1 MKYICAILF
10 LVSGLSYAS
19 LPTRGVDVEVKKNV
33 DFSVENTTN
42 EWLTVAEYSIV
53 DLPQS
58 RTCLYAM
65 CNGAGESL
73 TLTVPRNNKPYAK
86 STFIN
91 FAHPDSPMQ
100 INTPDGIML
109 IRLTFSGTDL
119 KAYLQNNENDR
130 VWIEHVSIDNAAS
143 ASVQVSPD
151 NPCGAFIGGCPF
163 TTIHGLHSGIGSF
176 GKAKVEVKLPPSIS
190 SKEYTINNL
199 SLAKIETVFNKTNT
213 HISANYTTSYF
224 ILSGKIK
231 VPERCYLSID
241 GHNDG
246 MIIFNDVDAS
256 SHSDNNIP
264 LQTKKL
270 LLKSTCT
277 GVVGA
282 SMPLVSEVKISPA
295 GDTQFSNGVFRLKP
309 IDITG
314 TAKVS
319 EKYLGIVAKY
329 LPDITSC
336 NVDNGYTFVSDAY
349 FNKKIVVPANNT
361 SGSDI
366 SSTSF
371 ISLGLCTFGSADDLL
386 VSGDHT
392 GAIRLTT
399 RWRFTEASN

>member
-1 MKYICAILF
+1 MKSICTILF

-19 LPTRGVDVEVKKNV
+19 LPTRGVDVLVEKNV

-42 EWLTVAEYSIV
+42 EWLTIAEYSIV

-58 RTCLYAM
+58 TLCIYSM
-65 CNGAGESL
+65 CNGAGDRL

-86 STFIN
+86 STFTN
-91 FAHPDSPMQ
+91 YAHPDSPMQ
-100 INTPDGIML
+100 FNTPDGVML
-109 IRLTFSGTDL
+109 IRLTFSDTDL
-119 KAYLQNNENDR
+119 RAFLRNNENSR
-130 VWIEHVSIDNAAS
+130 VWVERVSIDNKVS
-143 ASVQVSPD
+143 ASIQVSPD

-163 TTIHGLHSGIGSF
+163 TTIHGLQTSVLR

-199 SLAKIETVFNKTNT
+199 SLAKIETAFNKTNT
-213 HISANYTTSYF
+213 NIGANYTTSYF
-224 ILSGKIK
+224 VLSGKIK
-231 VPERCYLSID
+231 VPERCYLNID
-241 GHNDG
+241 GHSNG

-270 LLKSTCT
+270 LLRSTCT

-282 SMPLVSEVKISPA
+282 SMPLVSEVRVSPV

-309 IDITG
+309 IGMTG
-314 TAKVS
+314 TAKAS

-329 LPDITSC
+329 LPDTTSC
-336 NVDNGYTFVSDAY
+336 NVGDGYTFVSDSY
-349 FNKKIVVPANNT
+349 FNKKTVVPANNM
-361 SGSDI
+361 SGSDV

-371 ISLGLCTFGSADDLL
+371 ISLGLCTFGSANDLL

-392 GAIRLTT
+392 GAIQLTT
-399 RWRFTEASN
+399 RWRFAETSN